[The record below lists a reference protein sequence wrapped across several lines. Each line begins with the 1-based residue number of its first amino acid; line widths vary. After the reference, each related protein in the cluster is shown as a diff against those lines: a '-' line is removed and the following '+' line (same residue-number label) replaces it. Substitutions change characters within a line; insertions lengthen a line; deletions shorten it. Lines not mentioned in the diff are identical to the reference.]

1 MGTAKTRASN
11 FEVLRIFSMALIILN
26 HICQHGI
33 WFEPNAAISANL
45 CISHSLLG
53 WTGIVGNWLF
63 IMVSGY
69 FVSKSEFSWKRVFK
83 IWFEVF
89 FYSVV
94 IGLSLYLTKT
104 AVVGFNGDELYYEVG
119 FFEAAKPMGTMDLIR
134 SFMPVL
140 FGNNWFA
147 STYIL
152 FYCFIPFLNES
163 LKALDEKKHRNLII
177 LMAVSGTIIY
187 MIYGQG
193 FFKEGNLFYFILGY
207 YVASYI
213 RLYNPKFLQNKKTD
227 LLWASALII
236 FFIAW
241 VLLIMFSKDQV
252 PFISNNFAQVSV
264 YPFASMARFPS
275 LLAAIF
281 LFGIF
286 RNLKMENRQ
295 WVNTLASTAFGVYLI
310 HENLLLNKVIWHRLF
325 CFDSFVDSPFLIV
338 YVAFVIIVTFLI
350 CAGIDLLRQRFI
362 EKPVM
367 NMLFSKRQ
375 AENRAQ

>member
-1 MGTAKTRASN
+1 
-11 FEVLRIFSMALIILN
+11 
-26 HICQHGI
+26 
-33 WFEPNAAISANL
+33 
-45 CISHSLLG
+45 
-53 WTGIVGNWLF
+53 
-63 IMVSGY
+63 
-69 FVSKSEFSWKRVFK
+69 
-83 IWFEVF
+83 
-89 FYSVV
+89 
-94 IGLSLYLTKT
+94 
-104 AVVGFNGDELYYEVG
+104 
-119 FFEAAKPMGTMDLIR
+119 
-134 SFMPVL
+134 
-140 FGNNWFA
+140 
-147 STYIL
+147 
-152 FYCFIPFLNES
+152 
-163 LKALDEKKHRNLII
+163 
-177 LMAVSGTIIY
+177 

-310 HENLLLNKVIWHRLF
+310 QENLLLNKVIWHRLF